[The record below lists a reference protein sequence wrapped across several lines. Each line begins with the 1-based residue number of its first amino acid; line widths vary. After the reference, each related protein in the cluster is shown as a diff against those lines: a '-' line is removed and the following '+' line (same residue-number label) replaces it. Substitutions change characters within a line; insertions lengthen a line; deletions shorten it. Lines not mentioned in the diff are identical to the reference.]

1 MSDRRTKLTLPT
13 SAAPPAAV
21 IEKVKRWLEV
31 SPPDRDNPPSPLKA
45 GSNGVANGH
54 DPAAIADQVRRLR
67 SAGYTYDEI
76 ITKLHIAKRRIVLIL
91 GREPPA
97 DTPNDTPVAS
107 SPGLVLSAG
116 VRDALQRQAD
126 AIGDLTLCRE
136 LGVRR
141 DWLDELLMG
150 RHAPGEIV
158 QRVRTHLDGRSA
170 Q

>member
-1 MSDRRTKLTLPT
+1 MVRITLSDRRTKLTLPT

-107 SPGLVLSAG
+107 SRGWCCRPVCVMRYSGRRTRSAILPCAG
-116 VRDALQRQAD
+116 SWGCG
-126 AIGDLTLCRE
+126 AIGSMSC
-136 LGVRR
+136 
-141 DWLDELLMG
+141 
-150 RHAPGEIV
+150 
-158 QRVRTHLDGRSA
+158 
-170 Q
+170 